1 MVVDD
6 EALDLYYTYYS
17 TITKEDQA
25 QPPLISPSTKYMDLI
40 LDNVPNVFE
49 CHDAP
54 QSIVVES

>member
-1 MVVDD
+1 MCRYVH
-6 EALDLYYTYYS
+6 T
-17 TITKEDQA
+17 
-25 QPPLISPSTKYMDLI
+25 PLSRNEYMDLI